1 MGSIDINGNQLID
14 YEEFIAAT
22 IHLNK
27 LNREDL
33 MMEAF
38 KYFDKDNS
46 GFITQDELM
55 VGCLPTRGVH
65 QRDKRL
71 VDQGNLAARVGD
83 TNLTQ
88 AAEMQRCRVV
98 QFSTMPAAKDAA
110 IPKLLQS
117 AQKLLTAER
126 AAGESGRM
134 PAGRPFRACES
145 EQGGTFNPVIKQ
157 W

>member
-55 VGCLPTRGVH
+55 VSCLPTRGVD
-65 QRDKRL
+65 QRGKGL
-71 VDQGNLAARVGD
+71 VDQGNLAARVVD
-83 TNLTQ
+83 TNLMQ
-88 AAEMQRCRVV
+88 AAEGAAMQGCAVFNCAGCGRCRHTGCRRG
-98 QFSTMPAAKDAA
+98 SRRIREDAC
-110 IPKLLQS
+110 
-117 AQKLLTAER
+117 R
-126 AAGESGRM
+126 
-134 PAGRPFRACES
+134 
-145 EQGGTFNPVIKQ
+145 
-157 W
+157 